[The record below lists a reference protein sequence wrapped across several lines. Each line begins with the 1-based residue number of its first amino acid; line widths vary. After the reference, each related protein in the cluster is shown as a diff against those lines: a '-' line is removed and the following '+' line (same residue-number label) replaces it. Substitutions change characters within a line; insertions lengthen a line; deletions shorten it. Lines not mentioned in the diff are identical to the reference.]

1 MMAIDT
7 NVLVRY
13 YIDDDHVQHKKAKR
27 FFDENDVFIN
37 NIVILETFWVFTN
50 VYRLSRTKTEEIFD
64 HLKRLSNV
72 YFENET
78 VFAKALVEY
87 RDNGCD
93 FADALLGLLNWNYG
107 YVTASF
113 DQEAGRKLGF
123 KLL

>member
-1 MMAIDT
+1 VIAIDT

-13 YIDDDHVQHKKAKR
+13 YIDDDHAQHKKAKR
-27 FFDENDVFIN
+27 FFDANDVFIN
-37 NIVILETFWVFTN
+37 NIVILEAFWVLTS
-50 VYRLSRTKTEEIFD
+50 VYQLSRTKTGEIFD

-78 VFAKALVEY
+78 VFARALAEY

-93 FADALLGLLNWNYG
+93 FADALLGLLNQHYG

-113 DQEAGRKLGF
+113 DREAGKKLGF